1 MISMD
6 PGEAIV
12 EAVVRHAGED
22 LIVWASD
29 YPHPDA
35 TFPGAVT
42 KTLGALEGVPASG
55 RRKILVENAA
65 RLYGLDV
72 AAAAAHA

>member
-1 MISMD
+1 MVSMD

-22 LIVWASD
+22 LLVWASD

-42 KTLGALEGVPASG
+42 KTLGVLEAVPASV
-55 RRKILVENAA
+55 RRMAENAA
-65 RLYGLDV
+65 RLYGLDIV
-72 AAAAAHA
+72 ATGAP